1 MFPRA
6 LLPAAIL
13 FAGAAFSC
21 FESSTGWKESACAD
35 SNPTLMIQTRLGDIV
50 VQLDSENSP
59 RSTGNF
65 VANAESGWFD
75 HMLFHRVRKN
85 FVIQT
90 GWANSSG
97 RKAPIQS
104 TIPLEINPVIK
115 HVRSAVSMAR
125 ANNKPDSGNSS
136 FSILHGDAP
145 HLDKTGGDGYAYAA
159 FGTVVD
165 GMDVVDRISNVAVAG
180 PHRSTPVEK
189 IAMDRVFCVS
199 L

>member
-1 MFPRA
+1 
-6 LLPAAIL
+6 
-13 FAGAAFSC
+13 
-21 FESSTGWKESACAD
+21 
-35 SNPTLMIQTRLGDIV
+35 MIQTSMI
-50 VQLDSENSP
+50 QTS
-59 RSTGNF
+59 
-65 VANAESGWFD
+65 
-75 HMLFHRVRKN
+75 M
-85 FVIQT
+85 IQT

-165 GMDVVDRISNVAVAG
+165 GMDVVDRIANVAVAG
-180 PHRSTPVEK
+180 PHRSTPVEE